1 MHKMDESELVDAYIS
16 QLTEQEKL
24 VLEIAKDH
32 LGSSFTIEKSIGFI
46 EWLQNRQLDSTS

>member
-1 MHKMDESELVDAYIS
+1 MDESELVDAYIS

-46 EWLQNRQLDSTS
+46 EWLQNRHLDSTS

>member
-1 MHKMDESELVDAYIS
+1 MHKMDESDLVDAYIS

-46 EWLQNRQLDSTS
+46 EWLQNRPLDSTS

>member
-46 EWLQNRQLDSTS
+46 EWLQNRHLDSTS